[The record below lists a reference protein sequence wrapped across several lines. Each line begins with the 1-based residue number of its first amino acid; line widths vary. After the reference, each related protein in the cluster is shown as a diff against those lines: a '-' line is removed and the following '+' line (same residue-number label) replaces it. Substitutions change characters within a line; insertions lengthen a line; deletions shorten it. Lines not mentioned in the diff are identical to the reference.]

1 MCDFGLTAMAVAPM
15 AMMAGSTAMGVAG
28 AISQG
33 NAQKRMA
40 EYESQVARNNA
51 EIASR
56 NEVKAY
62 KAGAMEAQQQRTK
75 MATLLG
81 SQRAGYGASGV
92 DVNTGSAREVQKS
105 SQSLGYQD
113 LLTIRENTRAKANA
127 FRQQGTD
134 YLNRANMA
142 LMGGANAQMAGYMGA
157 ATSFLDGASSMYLS
171 GVKQGYWGTQ
181 SK

>member
-1 MCDFGLTAMAVAPM
+1 MCDWGMALQGASM
-15 AMMAGSTAMGVAG
+15 AMGMAGS
-28 AISQG
+28 ISGG
-33 NAQKRMA
+33 NSQKALA
-40 EYESQVARNNA
+40 EYEAQVAHNNA
-51 EIASR
+51 EIASK
-56 NEVKAY
+56 NEAKAY

-92 DVNTGSAREVQKS
+92 DVNTGSAREVQRS

-113 LLTIRENTRAKANA
+113 LLTIRENTRARANA

-142 LMGGANAQMAGYMGA
+142 LMGGSNAQMAGMMGA
-157 ATSFLDGASSMYLS
+157 GTSFLDGASSMYSS